1 MNKSIEKVPVYSL
14 AYLINGD
21 LDGITDEDVAII
33 DQWCKRIKLKII
45 SPITDADGN
54 ADVYF
59 TSYPAFGLPTDV
71 MDCVVI
77 CRE

>member
-1 MNKSIEKVPVYSL
+1 MYKSIEKVPVYSL
-14 AYLINGD
+14 PYLINGD
-21 LDGITDEDVAII
+21 SDGLTDEDVAII
-33 DQWCKRIKLKII
+33 DQWCKRIKII

-59 TSYPAFGLPTDV
+59 TSDPAFGLPADV

-77 CRE
+77 CR